1 MEARD
6 IYIKLTDPTEK
17 HKPVVTA
24 HRVWDG
30 ARFIDSQHKQYEREA
45 KPEDRR
51 VVTEATRIEYRLWR
65 TVSK

>member
-6 IYIKLTDPTEK
+6 IYIKLTDPNGK
-17 HKPVVTA
+17 HKPVINH

-30 ARFIDSQHKQYEREA
+30 ARFIDALHKQYDRDA

-51 VVTEATRIEYRLWR
+51 VVTEATKPAYQAEREASR
-65 TVSK
+65 